1 MRQLTKEVYET
12 PLTTKRVVTM
22 ESSCMAASTGKEMKE
37 DVTMTISTSEQSDG
51 ADWELGGSWE
61 QITTKK

>member
-22 ESSCMAASTGKEMKE
+22 ESSCMAASGEEMKN
-37 DVTMTISTSEQSDG
+37 STVSITAEEQNEGKSFDFTG
-51 ADWELGGSWE
+51 NNWE
-61 QITTKK
+61 

>member
-22 ESSCMAASTGKEMKE
+22 ESSCMAASNEKIVQE
-37 DVTMTISTSEQSDG
+37 DNTSADITKQGGFDEG
-51 ADWELGGSWE
+51 AITFGQDAWGSA
-61 QITTKK
+61 K